1 MKTLSICAVMLF
13 SVLSSTT
20 SNAQNSLT
28 KETIKVWGNC
38 GMCKKTIEKSAIKA
52 GAKTANWNEETK
64 QLQVAYS
71 SSKTSAN
78 KIQQAVAGAG
88 YDTQDFTANNKAYD
102 NLHACCQYER
112 KENAAVNTPAKSCCT
127 NENCGKNEGSCK
139 DMAGCKDQS
148 CCKM

>member
-1 MKTLSICAVMLF
+1 MKTLSICAVILF

-20 SNAQNSLT
+20 TNAQNSLT
-28 KETIKVWGNC
+28 KETFKVWGNC
-38 GMCKKTIEKSAIKA
+38 GMCKKTIEKSAINA
-52 GAKTANWNEETK
+52 GAKTATWNEETK

-71 SSKTSAN
+71 SPKTSGI
-78 KIQQAVAGAG
+78 KIQQAVAEAG

-112 KENAAVNTPAKSCCT
+112 KESSAVNTSAKACCS
-127 NENCGKNEGSCK
+127 NETCGKAADACK
-139 DMAGCKDQS
+139 DMAGCKEQS